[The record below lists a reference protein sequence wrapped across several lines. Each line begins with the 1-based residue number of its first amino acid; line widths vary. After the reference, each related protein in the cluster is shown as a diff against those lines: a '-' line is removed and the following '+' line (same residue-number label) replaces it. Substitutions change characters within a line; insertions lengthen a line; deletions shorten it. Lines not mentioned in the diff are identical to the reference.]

1 MRRLCNGKGPYDR
14 RPAPLGDVS
23 ALAAFEHVGLITADV
38 TARVTPDDLM
48 MIRHYPPTV
57 RRGVLSHLRLGD
69 VRPIPRPALINLTR
83 ILQGNDGRAS
93 TSLTCALS
101 VPLLPGF
108 DNHDDL
114 SEDTCARLLSP
125 GDTADALSRAPVLAM
140 TLTKAPQGLADRVV
154 DLVLTHI
161 YCHDMPLSAVA
172 LALLVGSAERMNAA
186 AADALRSAWRE
197 LRAGHPALPETPIT
211 FSQLREAALSL
222 PSDGSLQAPH
232 VDGSHDEEEAMP
244 PMVRE
249 AAEDDQRSSAST
261 LRAELDLLRRTLS
274 NATDAA
280 DRIRRAFAD
289 AGRPLDEDV
298 EMILRGVQEFDGLR
312 SRIEAVRGSTLS
324 GMTADS
330 LQHEIIQ
337 LESADARRRRILALA
352 HIDGPPSLEGLL
364 QQVREAAT
372 VESPI
377 LESLAE
383 LVSPAGDSG
392 DDDSLDRIVELQDRF
407 LQEAPPEW
415 RKLGLAAVRGW
426 LTVPDPADVILPA
439 PPSGGAPQGKCDDKA
454 ATAPDGASSGGS
466 THADRAQDGE
476 GGAAPR
482 TDEPRAPFSP
492 SAAEVPPEPAHVD
505 GNAGPDGPA
514 EPHGTDEQDALADLD
529 AFIEIVAQPV
539 KNTPPPPVRS
549 GATAPQDLGPS
560 SGTET
565 TADGADGGAEGAH
578 ARRASSGRAAE
589 LAGTEPSGST
599 GPSDSAGLTHRAEPT
614 CDTGP
619 ANDIG
624 LTGGAGLT
632 GAEAQ
637 AEAAALRAGRFGLA
651 AWLRDAAGGSPAEV
665 SARRCAAIA
674 AEMSE
679 FAGRLSAAF
688 TESAGNVTVKT
699 LGDDT
704 PGQLLAWAAA
714 LRSGLVHPTPEA
726 TRLLGELPPAL
737 SRCHG
742 LREYGEAFRM
752 MAENGAY
759 LVPGL
764 SERMHDASRA
774 DESRE
779 QATAAAARFLEEG
792 PSQKI
797 KYALATEV
805 WKTLILDDSSG
816 PGKLLAIAARDDESL
831 VDETERELDRIRTGG
846 EIDRLIDET
855 AKARASRKGADRIH
869 SGARAKLIEKIEK
882 ALDLVASWVAAV
894 NEVKSFQTD
903 GSGVFRVVRH
913 LDELRT
919 TVHTYRAQVEEEI
932 SALAASADPLVA
944 AAASGVSRLVGDTLR
959 LLDGGPLTQPERLI
973 SHLLNG
979 DLLLSPTIGFDGD
992 TVMPRARPALDDLLP
1007 LCVAGDRD
1015 WRAAFEA
1022 RAGSGDHRGT
1032 RALLSVLSQQ
1042 DHTLHAELRQR
1053 RDKLVEEARHERGDR
1068 VDGIQDRIAE
1078 WRRAGVLPEVAANR
1092 FSAAL
1097 QALGNDERDD
1107 FDVIT
1112 RELDVLERDAARIR
1126 DEQIAAELAVLTA
1139 LSAENA
1145 DVAAVRDRIG
1155 TYIEDGDLTTAREFM
1170 AQAKS
1175 GKRLPEIS
1183 DTVHHLERFFP
1194 HFPQAFENMSA
1205 RLPARQKG
1213 LEGAEWLQRL
1223 KDALRTGQ
1231 EVGEPELGALLR
1243 RTGLSI
1249 SGVPRS
1255 RRGVAGDG
1263 LRLWHAMSQGPKGA
1277 VNLRSAIAAVLQVIG
1292 LEGAQRASREERD
1305 RLWITLDQ
1313 VRTIVDPQLPAFGSR
1328 ISPSGDR
1335 LQLLLVWRSPG
1346 PQQVVEW
1353 LKDQPADQTV
1363 LVLYFGVLTVEQR
1376 RQLAAVSRRRPTPVA
1391 AFLDD
1396 AAISY
1401 LACLPDADWSTTVSL
1416 LAPFTATNPY
1426 APTGDVPEEM
1436 FYGRRDQ
1443 LQEVISRAG
1452 SSFVY
1457 GGRQLGKSALLRKA
1471 ERNIRKTDPNRLV
1484 VSEVIQNIGK
1494 IESVAALWR
1503 TLADRLRQ
1511 AEVLPLS
1518 SARSIGSEEV
1528 CRGVKDWIEADP
1540 ARQLLILL
1548 DEADE
1553 FLNADARDASF
1564 DNVIALRNLM
1574 NETDRRV
1581 KVVFAGL
1588 HQTARF
1594 ESLSNQ
1600 PLAHLGT
1607 PIAVGPLDPQ
1617 DAYSLLTK
1625 PLEALGFRFTPRL
1638 GARVIAE
1645 ANNAPALIQ
1654 LFADALLTRLRR
1666 ISATQTALPYEITRE
1681 DVEAVW
1687 RDNKLA
1693 RGFRDRFEWTL
1704 NLDKRYKVIAYTV
1717 AFHALD
1723 EGAVGELT
1731 AGQLRAEC
1739 LDWWPHGFKDS
1750 TSDGFRGLLEE
1761 CVNLGVLA
1769 ADGER
1774 YRLRTPHILNL
1785 LGGADEVVAV
1795 LDQAETFE
1803 RPEEFDAQ
1811 CYRDA
1816 YKEHGERS
1824 PLTGSQVMRLL
1835 SHRNTLHVIAGSP
1848 ALQINRVAAALEE
1861 AASRTGQARTLR
1873 VGVDGLTLRGA
1884 LQRAEQGSGHDI
1896 VIVDLAGQQPT
1907 KTTTS
1912 VHWAAEAITAVT
1924 KGTRSIALVAPPE
1937 HASEWLSAVRGA
1949 DAGGDGPGGLTGCAE
1964 LIELQRFNQ
1973 AAVRQWMH
1981 EVDLGFQDRSSQDS
1995 LLRTTGGWP
2004 LLISRVVRT
2013 LAASDADP
2021 EHALERCRGFLAEAP
2036 EEFVRSTGVLTGPAL
2051 DAAWQTLVEI
2061 LDTAERPETLA
2072 GILSDDTRL
2081 SEPNLLE
2088 EGFTSTADLVEVLRI
2103 LGALVSQDDGTL
2115 KPEPVLLQ
2123 ATLRMGFSR

>member
-1 MRRLCNGKGPYDR
+1 M
-14 RPAPLGDVS
+14 
-23 ALAAFEHVGLITADV
+23 
-38 TARVTPDDLM
+38 TARVTPDDLTVV
-48 MIRHYPPTV
+48 RHYPPAV
-57 RRGVLSHLRLGD
+57 RRRVLSHVRLGD
-69 VRPIPRPALINLTR
+69 VRAIPRPAVINLLR
-83 ILQGNDGRAS
+83 ILQGNDGKSS
-93 TSLTCALS
+93 TSLACALS

-114 SEDTCARLLSP
+114 SEDACARLLSP
-125 GDTADALSRAPVLAM
+125 ADNADALSKAPVLGMA
-140 TLTKAPQGLADRVV
+140 LTRVPQGIADRVV
-154 DLVLTHI
+154 DLVLAHI
-161 YCHDMPLSAVA
+161 YWHDMPLSAVA
-172 LALLVGSAERMNAA
+172 LALLVGSAERMNPA
-186 AADALRSAWRE
+186 AADAVRSAWQE

-211 FSQLREAALSL
+211 FSQLRDAALSL
-222 PSDGSLQAPH
+222 PSAGSLQAPH
-232 VDGSHDEEEAMP
+232 VDGSHDEEEEMSP
-244 PMVRE
+244 IIRE
-249 AAEDDQRSSAST
+249 AAEDDQRSSSST
-261 LRAELDLLRRTLS
+261 LRAELDLLRRTLAD
-274 NATDAA
+274 ATDAA

-298 EMILRGVQEFDGLR
+298 ETILRGVQEFDGLR
-312 SRIEAVRGSTLS
+312 NRIETVRGSALS
-324 GMTADS
+324 GTTADS
-330 LQHEIIQ
+330 LQHEIVQ

-352 HIDGPPSLEGLL
+352 HIDGPSSLESLL
-364 QQVREAAT
+364 QQVREAAA

-377 LESLAE
+377 LESMAE
-383 LVSPAGDSG
+383 LISLADDSG
-392 DDDSLDRIVELQDRF
+392 DDSLDRIAELQDRF

-415 RKLGLAAVRGW
+415 RKLAPAAVRGL
-426 LTVPDPADVILPA
+426 LTVPDPTDVILSA
-439 PPSGGAPQGKCDDKA
+439 PPSGGAPQGRDDDN
-454 ATAPDGASSGGS
+454 ATTTPDGTPSEGS
-466 THADRAQDGE
+466 THADRGQDDE
-476 GGAAPR
+476 GGVAPQ
-482 TDEPRAPFSP
+482 TDEPQAPLSP
-492 SAAEVPPEPAHVD
+492 AAAEVPPEPAYAG
-505 GNAGPDGPA
+505 GNTGPDVPA
-514 EPHGTDEQDALADLD
+514 EPQDPDEPHGTNEPDAIDEPDVLADLD
-529 AFIEIVAQPV
+529 AFIETVAPSI
-539 KNTPPPPVRS
+539 KNPPPPVRS

-565 TADGADGGAEGAH
+565 TANGANGADSGAEQARAPMAPSSGGA
-578 ARRASSGRAAE
+578 
-589 LAGTEPSGST
+589 TEPASTEPTGSGPAGST
-599 GPSDSAGLTHRAEPT
+599 GLTNGPE
-614 CDTGP
+614 P
-619 ANDIG
+619 ANHSGPTDG
-624 LTGGAGLT
+624 TGLT
-632 GAEAQ
+632 GAEAG

-651 AWLRDAAGGSPAEV
+651 AWLREAAGRSPAEV

-688 TESAGNVTVKT
+688 TEAAGNVTMRT

-726 TRLLGELPPAL
+726 TRLLGELSPTL
-737 SRCHG
+737 SRYRG
-742 LREYGEAFRM
+742 LREYGEAFRA

-764 SERMHDASRA
+764 SGRMHDASQA

-779 QATAAAARFLEEG
+779 RATAAAARFLEEG

-816 PGKLLAIAARDDESL
+816 PGKLLAIAARNDESL

-882 ALDLVASWVAAV
+882 ALDLVAGWVAAV
-894 NEVKSFQTD
+894 KKVESFQTD
-903 GSGVFRVVRH
+903 GSGVSRVVRH
-913 LDELRT
+913 LHELRT
-919 TVHTYRAQVEEEI
+919 TVHENRTRVEEEI
-932 SALAASADPLVA
+932 ADLEASADPLVA
-944 AAASGVSRLVGDTLR
+944 AAARGVSLLVRDTLR
-959 LLDGGPLTQPERLI
+959 LLDGGPLTQPEPLI

-979 DLLLSPTIGFDGD
+979 DLLLSPAIGFDGD
-992 TVMPRARPALDDLLP
+992 TVTPRARPALDDLLP
-1007 LCVAGDRD
+1007 LCAGDRD

-1022 RAGSGDHRGT
+1022 RAGAGDHRGT
-1032 RALLSVLSQQ
+1032 RALVSVLSQQ

-1053 RDKLVEEARHERGDR
+1053 RDKLVDEARHKRDDR

-1078 WRRAGVLPEVAANR
+1078 WRRAGVLPEVTANR

-1112 RELDVLERDAARIR
+1112 RELDVLERDAARVR
-1126 DEQIAAELAVLTA
+1126 DEQIAAELAVLTT

-1155 TYIEDGDLTTAREFM
+1155 TYIEDGDLTTAREFT

-1194 HFPQAFENMSA
+1194 DFPQAFEKMSA
-1205 RLPARQKG
+1205 RLPASQKG
-1213 LEGAEWLQRL
+1213 QEGAEWLQRL
-1223 KDALRTGQ
+1223 KEALRTGQ
-1231 EVGEPELGALLR
+1231 EVGERELSALLR
-1243 RTGLSI
+1243 RTELSI
-1249 SGVPRS
+1249 SGVPRT
-1255 RRGVAGDG
+1255 RRAVAGEG
-1263 LRLWHAMSQGPKGA
+1263 LRLWHAVSQGPKAAG
-1277 VNLRSAIAAVLQVIG
+1277 NLRSAVSAILQVIG
-1292 LEGAQRASREERD
+1292 LEGEQGASRAERD

-1313 VRTIVDPQLPAFGSR
+1313 VRTIMDPQLPVFGSR
-1328 ISPSGDR
+1328 MSPSGDR
-1335 LQLLLVWRSPG
+1335 LQLLLVWRPPG

-1457 GGRQLGKSALLRKA
+1457 GGRQLGKSALLLKA
-1471 ERNIRKTDPNRLV
+1471 ERHIRKTDPNRVV

-1518 SARSIGSEEV
+1518 SAPSAGPEEI
-1528 CRGVKDWIEADP
+1528 CRGVKEWIEADP

-1564 DNVIALRNLM
+1564 GNVISLRNLM

-1581 KVVFAGL
+1581 KMVFAGL

-1594 ESLSNQ
+1594 ESLPNQ

-1625 PLEALGFRFTPRL
+1625 PLEALGFRFSPRL

-1666 ISATQTALPYEITRE
+1666 SSATHTALPYEITRE

-1693 RGFRDRFEWTL
+1693 RGFHDRFEWTL

-1731 AGQLRAEC
+1731 AERLRAEC
-1739 LDWWPHGFKDS
+1739 LTWWPHGFADS
-1750 TSDGFRGLLEE
+1750 TSDGFLGLLDE

-1769 ADGER
+1769 ADGEH

-1811 CYRDA
+1811 AYRDP
-1816 YKEHGERS
+1816 YKGNDERS
-1824 PLTGSQVMRLL
+1824 PLAGSQVTRLL
-1835 SHRNTLHVIAGSP
+1835 GRRNTLHLIAGSP
-1848 ALQINRVAAALEE
+1848 ALQIDRVAAALEE
-1861 AASRTGQARTLR
+1861 TASHTGQARTLR
-1873 VGVDGLTLRGA
+1873 VGVDGLTLEGA
-1884 LQRAEQGSGHDI
+1884 LQRAELSFDHDI
-1896 VIVDLAGQQPT
+1896 VIVDLAGQQST
-1907 KTTTS
+1907 KAAAF
-1912 VHWAAEAITAVT
+1912 VRKAAEAITAPT

-1937 HASEWLSAVRGA
+1937 CASEWLSAGRGA
-1949 DAGGDGPGGLTGCAE
+1949 DAGGDGSGGLTGRAE

-1981 EVDLGFQDRSSQDS
+1981 EVDLGFRDRSSQDA

-2013 LAASDADP
+2013 LAARDTDP
-2021 EHALERCRGFLAEAP
+2021 EHALERCRDFLAEAP
-2036 EEFVRSTGVLTGPAL
+2036 EEFVRSTGVLAGPAL
-2051 DAAWQTLVEI
+2051 DAAWQILVEI
-2061 LDTAERPETLA
+2061 LDAAESPETLA
-2072 GILSDDTRL
+2072 GILADDTRL

-2103 LGALVSQDDGTL
+2103 LGALVPQDDGTL
-2115 KPEPVLLQ
+2115 QPEPVLLQ
-2123 ATLRMGFSR
+2123 ATLRMGLSR